1 MSENRCFL
9 KKCNAILDAIGI
21 LKNVMQN
28 LMNPEHENCTIDSF
42 ELQTKL
48 QKTKCTFFNSM
59 HLLVYTKHI
68 KQKIKSMHE

>member
-21 LKNVMQN
+21 FKNVMQN

-48 QKTKCTFFNSM
+48 
-59 HLLVYTKHI
+59 
-68 KQKIKSMHE
+68 